1 MQTEQK
7 LVLTSAALMLV
18 WSLSWSPYAGVFLA
32 NIAGHAELVTNHVDM
47 IPGQWLPITFP
58 QQNNHDIQK
67 AYYSNLFAAIFAK
80 LSSAVNPIIYGLM

>member
-1 MQTEQK
+1 MQTERK

-47 IPGQWLPITFP
+47 IPGQWLPITFSD
-58 QQNNHDIQK
+58 QNNQ
-67 AYYSNLFAAIFAK
+67 L
-80 LSSAVNPIIYGLM
+80 L